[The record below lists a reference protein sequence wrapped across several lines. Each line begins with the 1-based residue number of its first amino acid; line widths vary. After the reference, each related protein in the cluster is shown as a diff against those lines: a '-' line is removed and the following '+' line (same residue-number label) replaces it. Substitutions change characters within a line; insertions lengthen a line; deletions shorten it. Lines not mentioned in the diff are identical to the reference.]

1 MSGVKSY
8 EAEGFYFEFSPNG
21 SPYVGTLR
29 ANDKNDRGDYAA
41 EINLEKARSRKEYT
55 A

>member
-1 MSGVKSY
+1 MSNVKSY

-29 ANDKNDRGDYAA
+29 AIDEDDRGPY
-41 EINLEKARSRKEYT
+41 
-55 A
+55 